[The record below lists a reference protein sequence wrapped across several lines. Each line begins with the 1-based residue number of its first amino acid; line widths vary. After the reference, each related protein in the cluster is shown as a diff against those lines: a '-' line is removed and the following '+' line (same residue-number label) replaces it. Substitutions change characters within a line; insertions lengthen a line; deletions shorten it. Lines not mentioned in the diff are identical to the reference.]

1 MKKIALFAIF
11 LWMVSGNGVAH
22 TTSTGPMSYPV
33 YDDTWMQMKAADFIK
48 LKVAD
53 FAKICNKKLN
63 LKEKVSFLVLKK
75 NLKRELK
82 KNPTLTV
89 QEFMIVAG
97 QKKIST
103 GVWITIILG
112 VALITLI
119 IIASAGGFGPY
130 M

>member
-11 LWMVSGNGVAH
+11 LWMVSGNSVAH
-22 TTSTGPMSYPV
+22 ATSTGPMSYPV

-53 FAKICNKKLN
+53 FAKICNKKLT

-82 KNPTLTV
+82 KNPDLTV
-89 QEFMIVAG
+89 AG
-97 QKKIST
+97 YIASGKKGIST
-103 GVWITIILG
+103 MAWIGIIAGVI
-112 VALITLI
+112 LITLI
-119 IIASAGGFGPY
+119 IISTASDGWLL
-130 M
+130 